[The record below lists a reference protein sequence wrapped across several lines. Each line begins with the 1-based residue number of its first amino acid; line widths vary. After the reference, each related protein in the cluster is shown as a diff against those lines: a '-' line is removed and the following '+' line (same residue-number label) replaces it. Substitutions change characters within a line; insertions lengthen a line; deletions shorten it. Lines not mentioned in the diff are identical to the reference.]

1 MRWRLG
7 RTRETAHARSVS
19 TYSVFPAV
27 SLDKYY
33 AHSTDKEAGAGR
45 KRCLIVRAAP
55 SWTRLDQAASSWGE
69 FSITSGTQAET
80 GGLAVGPRQR
90 SDCRWTL
97 GPIPLGSFPALSPS
111 DSLGI
116 KECAGFWG
124 AGPQPQEEGSLSE
137 RWPSADPWGTVE
149 ALKTPQMFDSSPFS
163 IPFLW

>member
-33 AHSTDKEAGAGR
+33 AHSTDKEAGSER
-45 KRCLIVRAAP
+45 KRCLIIRAAP

-69 FSITSGTQAET
+69 LSITSGTQAET
-80 GGLAVGPRQR
+80 GGLAVGPLQR
-90 SDCRWTL
+90 NDCRWTL

-124 AGPQPQEEGSLSE
+124 AAPRRGIAK
-137 RWPSADPWGTVE
+137 WDVVVKAVPS
-149 ALKTPQMFDSSPFS
+149 TPHLQTPGV
-163 IPFLW
+163 LWRHWRLHKC